1 MFNHLIKILWF
12 ARCCL
17 CALWHL
23 FRYLDSTYPYLYY
36 NVRIK
41 LAKEKH
47 RTAFELIARAVITSS
62 SAYIGNEP
70 INHWILPRIDWIVF
84 EAAKHWVIKLSRE
97 LEFWNEFPFESIRC
111 NHAVFFFCS
120 CNVWSVVAHVEIRN
134 YSWSM
139 NVWMKPRCGNMMII
153 CSLIIATNWAHI
165 LSSLVDYSR
174 YPFGHGVLKPL
185 I

>member
-62 SAYIGNEP
+62 SAFIGNGP
-70 INHWILPRIDWIVF
+70 INHWILSDRLNSVRGS
-84 EAAKHWVIKLSRE
+84 KTLSYKIKS
-97 LEFWNEFPFESIRC
+97 
-111 NHAVFFFCS
+111 
-120 CNVWSVVAHVEIRN
+120 
-134 YSWSM
+134 
-139 NVWMKPRCGNMMII
+139 
-153 CSLIIATNWAHI
+153 
-165 LSSLVDYSR
+165 
-174 YPFGHGVLKPL
+174 
-185 I
+185 

>member
-62 SAYIGNEP
+62 SAYIGNGS
-70 INHWILPRIDWIVF
+70 INHLVLSDRLNSVRSSKTLSYKIKSWIRILKWISVRID
-84 EAAKHWVIKLSRE
+84 AMQSCR
-97 LEFWNEFPFESIRC
+97 
-111 NHAVFFFCS
+111 FFFCS
-120 CNVWSVVAHVEIRN
+120 CNGWSVVAHVEIRN

-174 YPFGHGVLKPL
+174 YPFGHVVLKPL